1 MKVFLYYLFSLFCL
15 GVYAQQ
21 YNVQSL
27 LPKIQDAAFT
37 VFAELDEGVS
47 QGSGFFI
54 TENGIGITNYHVLE
68 GANNAIIKL
77 RNGEQYTISTIID
90 YDADMDLVKFK
101 IDNKNQLFKSLQI
114 KMGAVQKGEPI
125 FNLSSPIGLE
135 QTLSTGIVSS
145 LRNDGAHG
153 SVIQITAP
161 ISHGSSG
168 SPVLNMEGKVIGVAT
183 FGFEEGQSL
192 NFAVSAIQI
201 NQLQKNLN
209 IPVSKMGRDPLET
222 TNIQNA
228 RKYIQQGEYE
238 IAANYLDAEIKN
250 NPQNHIALYTYS
262 KLIYSSY
269 SSYAQYENKI
279 AIIKDAISASYQA
292 SVLKPDCSEYYSQTG
307 MSCILLGIVNNW
319 SGEDGTT
326 AFDMAKSSFD
336 LSLQFDSL
344 NVNALYGMAK
354 LLCEA
359 SKVSSQM
366 NFTSEQKANNY
377 KMAINILTLLESI
390 IPSENFYIY
399 LCMANQNLGNLGKA
413 LIYCDKAISF
423 NPEWYR
429 GYFLR
434 GDIKIFDMDMFNE
447 GLLDLEKSIALCDD
461 PICKADIFSLRGFA
475 YEQKAFKERKDMGNL
490 TLKAIRDYQEAY
502 RLTQDL
508 QYKKYEE
515 DLIEKFNN
523 SKVSKENM

>member
-1 MKVFLYYLFSLFCL
+1 MKICLYYLLSLFCV
-15 GVYAQQ
+15 GCYAQQ

-27 LPKIQDAAFT
+27 LPKIQDAVFT

-54 TENGIGITNYHVLE
+54 AENGIGITNYHVLE
-68 GANNAIIKL
+68 GANNAKIKL
-77 RNGEQYTISTIID
+77 RDGGQYTISKIMD

-114 KMGAVQKGEPI
+114 KIGTVQKGESI
-125 FNLSSPIGLE
+125 LNLSSPIGLE

-145 LRNDGAHG
+145 LRSDDAHG

-228 RKYIQQGEYE
+228 RKYIQRGEYE
-238 IAANYLDAEIKN
+238 IAANCLDTEIKI
-250 NPQNHIALYTYS
+250 NPKNHIALYTFS
-262 KLIYSSY
+262 KLLYSMST
-269 SSYAQYENKI
+269 QHKNKVVV
-279 AIIKDAISASYQA
+279 IKDAISASYQA

-307 MSCILLGIVNNW
+307 MSCILLGIVSNW
-319 SGEDGTT
+319 SGEEGST

-359 SKVSSQM
+359 SKVSSRIS
-366 NFTSEQKANNY
+366 FTSEQKVNNF
-377 KMAINILTLLESI
+377 KIAINILTLLESV
-390 IPSENFYIY
+390 IPSEDFYNY
-399 LCMANQNLGNLGKA
+399 LCIANKNLGNLGKA
-413 LIYCDKAISF
+413 LIYCDKVISF

-461 PICKADIFSLRGFA
+461 PIAKADIFSLRGLA
-475 YEQKAFKERKDMGNL
+475 YEQKAFKERKGISNFI
-490 TLKAIRDYQEAY
+490 LKAITDYREAY

-508 QYKKYEE
+508 KYKKYEE
-515 DLIEKFNN
+515 ELIKKFNN
-523 SKVSKENM
+523 SKVSEENI